1 VEQSPWMDMTVRVAS
16 QVEVELQPD
25 STVELSWPIA
35 ETSRFTLLLSPA
47 EATELHRLLGLKL
60 LVVEQ

>member
-1 VEQSPWMDMTVRVAS
+1 MDMTVRVNS
-16 QVEVELQPD
+16 QVEIELQPD
-25 STVELSWPIA
+25 STIELSWPVA

-60 LVVEQ
+60 LLVER